1 MMFLQRKTNQGELYF
16 KYKKRI
22 YLFLSQDE
30 CNLQQSFTVEWG
42 KVNFMSF
49 IFLIFGDT
57 HFDEILSLPV
67 IAC

>member
-1 MMFLQRKTNQGELYF
+1 
-16 KYKKRI
+16 
-22 YLFLSQDE
+22 
-30 CNLQQSFTVEWG
+30 
-42 KVNFMSF
+42 MSF